1 MKFAPRF
8 QGLAKVT
15 GYDNWQLFYMD
26 EKRMKISERKIIYI
40 KKLLEIFHNNKA
52 QNMNGWKLI
61 QS

>member
-15 GYDNWQLFYMD
+15 GCDNWQLFYMD